1 MADRISVSIDD
12 ARGTGTTTTET
23 GRVSVT
29 VDDITPTRT
38 LRVSV
43 GPEPAPLPNDVAG
56 RIFTLLDRA
65 QIEFETKKDIY
76 ALATSD
82 RPLSVRMSHLQA
94 LGLDRPLE
102 SAVSEIL
109 LAAAEPPPQ

>member
-1 MADRISVSIDD
+1 M
-12 ARGTGTTTTET
+12 
-23 GRVSVT
+23 T